1 MRRKQRVSRRHRR
14 GEITLEWVILGTVLA
29 FGVIGGLGVAR
40 NAMIAELYDIAQA
53 ISALHFF

>member
-1 MRRKQRVSRRHRR
+1 MRRKRHVSRRHRR
-14 GEITLEWVILGTVLA
+14 GEITLEWVILGTLLA

-40 NAMIAELYDIAQA
+40 NAMIAELSDIAQA